1 MTITSQNSQDLMNK
15 DEALSLIHEIK
26 NDVNSIR
33 QKLILLKTK
42 PYIFLRYPQPSQHL
56 YTNHPQPCCYS
67 QKNQM
72 LLYLLE
78 SCGLGVFD

>member
-1 MTITSQNSQDLMNK
+1 MTITPQNSQDLMNK

-42 PYIFLRYPQPSQHL
+42 ECFSQA
-56 YTNHPQPCCYS
+56 
-67 QKNQM
+67 M
-72 LLYLLE
+72 
-78 SCGLGVFD
+78 

>member
-1 MTITSQNSQDLMNK
+1 MTITPQNSQDLMNK

-42 PYIFLRYPQPSQHL
+42 D
-56 YTNHPQPCCYS
+56 NPC
-67 QKNQM
+67 
-72 LLYLLE
+72 E
-78 SCGLGVFD
+78 SPEQLPGKDDE